1 MSMNWRNK
9 HRSNSGVAKI
19 KRLVRNWHGIHI
31 EAGNYYVIYG
41 LESRKRCWND
51 MICASTKG
59 MATTETFVH
68 LLNQK
73 YMHSDA
79 IKMLGR
85 LDDKNLEKSLKW
97 F

>member
-1 MSMNWRNK
+1 
-9 HRSNSGVAKI
+9 
-19 KRLVRNWHGIHI
+19 
-31 EAGNYYVIYG
+31 
-41 LESRKRCWND
+41 

-85 LDDKNLEKSLKW
+85 LDDKNLEKSLK
-97 F
+97 